1 MALEDLATPI
11 NSITADQAREYIKTH
26 KEGSFTIL
34 DVRQPNEYEQEH
46 LPGARLIPL
55 SDLADSL
62 KQLDPEKPIIVY

>member
-26 KEGSFTIL
+26 TEGSFTIL
-34 DVRQPNEYEQEH
+34 DVRQPDEYEQEH

-62 KQLDPEKPIIVY
+62 QQLDPEKPIIVY

>member
-55 SDLADSL
+55 PDLADSL